1 MCQMASMAN
10 SGWCL
15 FFFLSHINFVLAKCL
30 HVEGDEE
37 IKKSSEI
44 NKQMFSFDKMEMQ
57 NK

>member
-1 MCQMASMAN
+1 MFTCV
-10 SGWCL
+10 G
-15 FFFLSHINFVLAKCL
+15 
-30 HVEGDEE
+30 EE